1 MMMPLACTT
10 TARCSHGFAH
20 LLGQARRLGKQA
32 GVAHRNR
39 RRNPKITQRGRA
51 PKATLDRDPLQ
62 QRGRNAS
69 AGVWHPPEPTPPRDT
84 TIRSTPVEQPALHP
98 RGARVR

>member
-1 MMMPLACTT
+1 MA
-10 TARCSHGFAH
+10 SHR
-20 LLGQARRLGKQA
+20 LGQTRRLGEQA

-51 PKATLDRDPLQ
+51 PKATLDRRTRPSSVGETLA
-62 QRGRNAS
+62 RGCGA
-69 AGVWHPPEPTPPRDT
+69 PEPTPPRDT